1 MKMSEE
7 RRKILNMLA
16 EGKITAS
23 DAEKLLDA
31 LNKSESTEEKEK
43 PVLKSKMKCL
53 KIEVEPKGD
62 KKKEKVNIKIP
73 LQVIRA
79 GIKLGAVLPGGARD
93 KVNEVLREKG
103 ISLDVN
109 ELKGDSIEGIL
120 ESLEE
125 MSIDVDD
132 DDEKVRIFCE

>member
-1 MKMSEE
+1 MSEE

-16 EGKITAS
+16 GGKITAS

-31 LNKSESTEEKEK
+31 LNKREPAEEKEK
-43 PVLKSKMKCL
+43 PTVKRKMKCL
-53 KIEVEPKGD
+53 KIEVKPKGD
-62 KKKEKVNIKIP
+62 NKKEKVNITIP

-79 GIKLGAVLPGGARD
+79 GIKLGAVLPSGAKD
-93 KVNEVLREKG
+93 KVNEALREKG

-120 ESLEE
+120 ESLSE

-132 DDEKVRIFCE
+132 DDESVRIFCE